1 MSNLISNSET
11 IANPIIETPLFN
23 LDDDTEIVVL
33 GRKLGFCNG
42 WDGIPTDGKIYMV
55 YGFYPLNPNI
65 KIPASDLVE
74 FDYHN
79 GKIELFSLKDSI
91 PELVASMDMIE
102 ILRFIPMIEDIED
115 YED

>member
-1 MSNLISNSET
+1 MNNYS
-11 IANPIIETPLFN
+11 TPAITLVKGRGS
-23 LDDDTEIVVL
+23 IVT
-33 GRKLGFCNG
+33 
-42 WDGIPTDGKIYMV
+42 DADGKIYMV

-65 KIPASDLVE
+65 KIPAADLVE

-102 ILRFIPMIEDIED
+102 ILRYIPMIED
-115 YED
+115 

>member
-1 MSNLISNSET
+1 MSNFIPNSET
-11 IANPIIETPLFN
+11 INNPIIETPLFN
-23 LDDDTEIVVL
+23 LDNDTEIVVL

-42 WDGIPTDGKIYMV
+42 WDGISNNGKIYMV

-65 KIPASDLVE
+65 KIHASDLVK

-91 PELVASMDMIE
+91 PKLVSSMDMIE
-102 ILRFIPMIEDIED
+102 ILRFIPMIED
-115 YED
+115 